1 MKISTLVS
9 SFNKGGLAVCRAC
22 RSALFQ
28 SHPPLEVVVCEDYS
42 QDDSRPAL
50 RELARQ
56 HPTLR
61 VLEYPAKSE
70 DWMMSYLDH
79 TQPLRGD
86 YVHLL
91 AADDYLEQGF
101 YEAGGDLPR
110 SEDGLGTVQQAGAD
124 PRRVTRH
131 VAPGVVL
138 ANVASRTPSGELIS
152 RSRYDL
158 FPGHHDP
165 DSKDLRRWLLRGSL
179 PGGTAIMVSREACDW
194 LRRNGGHLLGPWFDA
209 AGYPAAMAAFGVR
222 YLPEVY
228 GVFTE
233 SPGGYGNQR
242 DPVMRQKYRDGAD
255 TFFSQDDVRG
265 RLGDEM
271 ANAIRDRVKV

>member
-1 MKISTLVS
+1 MKISTLIS
-9 SFNKGGLAVCRAC
+9 SHNKGGFAVCRAC

-28 SHPPLEVVVCEDYS
+28 SHAPVEVVVCEDHS
-42 QDDSRPAL
+42 TDDSKPAL
-50 RELARQ
+50 DQLQRDF
-56 HPTLR
+56 PTLR
-61 VLEYPAKSE
+61 VIHYPAKAD
-70 DWMMSYLDH
+70 DWMMAYLDH

-86 YVHLL
+86 FVHLL
-91 AADDYLEQGF
+91 AADDYIEQGF
-101 YEAGGDLPR
+101 YEAAK
-110 SEDGLGTVQQAGAD
+110 GTKA
-124 PRRVTRH
+124 
-131 VAPGVVL
+131 GVVL
-138 ANVASRTPSGELIS
+138 ANVASRTPDGDLLS

-165 DSKDLRRWLLRGSL
+165 SSKDLRRWLDRGML

-233 SPGGYGNQR
+233 SPNGYGNNR
-242 DPVMRQKYRDGAD
+242 DPVARRKYRDGSD
-255 TFFSQDDVRG
+255 TFFSQTDVRS
-265 RLGDEM
+265 RLGDDL
-271 ANAIRDRVKV
+271 ANRLRDRVKPT